1 MAFDLGNKFTRKA
14 KQFTEDAVGRALPGN
29 DPLSKVGR
37 NVLDASANR
46 LISSGLNFLKDNK
59 FINDIITTTFRD
71 NDTRVRLSL
80 SPDSGPILY
89 KSLSNRLLE
98 PLSDTNGVLFPYTPT
113 ISVSHT
119 AQYTGMHPTHSNY
132 VQHSYNASSVDA
144 ISIDGYFTAN
154 NADEARYVF
163 AVLHFLRSAYKMF
176 FGTDANRGTPPPVLR
191 LSGYGPFN
199 YHSVPVVLTNFTE
212 IMSADRDYIEVPL
225 ASAPDAATKTMIPTY
240 MNMTMTLSPI
250 YTKQQISNFG
260 LDSFAR
266 GDLIGRPGGG
276 SQGGGFL

>member
-1 MAFDLGNKFTRKA
+1 VAFDLGNKFTRKA

-37 NVLDASANR
+37 NVLNASSNR
-46 LISSGLNFLKDNK
+46 LVSAGLEFAKGIPFLDQ
-59 FINDIITTTFRD
+59 IVTTVFRD

-80 SPDSGPILY
+80 SPNSGQILY
-89 KSLSNRLLE
+89 KSFNNKLLE
-98 PLSDTNGVLFPYTPT
+98 PLNDTDGILFPYTPT

-119 AQYTGMHPTHSNY
+119 AQYTGMHPAHSNY

-144 ISIDGYFTAN
+144 ISVDGYFTAN

-176 FGTDANRGTPPPVLR
+176 FGNDNLRGTPPPVLR

-199 YHSVPVVLTNFTE
+199 YNSVPVVLTNFTE

-225 ASAPDAATKTMIPTY
+225 ASAPDSATKTMIPTY
-240 MNMTMTLSPI
+240 MNVTMTLNPI
-250 YTKQQISNFG
+250 YTKDQISNFG
-260 LDSFAR
+260 LESFAR
-266 GDLIGRPGGG
+266 GDLIGRPGG
-276 SQGGGFL
+276 SGGFL

>member
-113 ISVSHT
+113 ISISHT
-119 AQYTGMHPTHSNY
+119 ASYTGMHPTHSNY

-199 YHSVPVVLTNFTE
+199 YNSVPVVLTNFTE

-250 YTKQQISNFG
+250 YTKEQLSNFG
-260 LDSFAR
+260 LESFAR

>member
-37 NVLDASANR
+37 NILNASSNR
-46 LISSGLNFLKDNK
+46 LVSSGLGFLKGNS
-59 FINDIITTTFRD
+59 FINDIVTATFRE

-89 KSLSNRLLE
+89 KSFNNKLLE
-98 PLSDTNGVLFPYTPT
+98 PLIDTNGILFPYTPT

-119 AQYTGMHPTHSNY
+119 ASYTGMHPTHSNY

-225 ASAPDAATKTMIPTY
+225 AAAPDAATKTMIPTF

-250 YTKQQISNFG
+250 YTKDQISNFS
-260 LDSFAR
+260 LESFAR

>member
-1 MAFDLGNKFTRKA
+1 VAFDLGQKFTRKA
-14 KQFTEDAVGRALPGN
+14 DQYVKDAAGKLLPGN
-29 DPLSKVGR
+29 DPLSKIGR
-37 NVLDASANR
+37 NVLDSSANR
-46 LISSGLNFLKDNK
+46 LVSAGLEFAKGIPFLD
-59 FINDIITTTFRD
+59 DIITTTFRE

-80 SPDSGPILY
+80 SPNSGQILY
-89 KSLSNRLLE
+89 KSFNNRLLE
-98 PLSDTNGVLFPYTPT
+98 PLIDTDGILFPYTPT

-199 YHSVPVVLTNFTE
+199 YNSVPVVLTNFTE

-225 ASAPDAATKTMIPTY
+225 AAAPDTATKTMIPTF

-250 YTKQQISNFG
+250 YTKNQISNFG
-260 LDSFAR
+260 LESFAR

>member
-1 MAFDLGNKFTRKA
+1 MSFDLGQKFTRKA

-176 FGTDANRGTPPPVLR
+176 FGNDNLRGTPPPVLR

>member
-1 MAFDLGNKFTRKA
+1 VAFDLGNKFTRKA

-37 NVLDASANR
+37 NVLNASSNR
-46 LISSGLNFLKDNK
+46 LVSAGLEFAKGIPFLDQ
-59 FINDIITTTFRD
+59 IVTTVFRD

-80 SPDSGPILY
+80 SPNSGQILY
-89 KSLSNRLLE
+89 KSFNNKLLE
-98 PLSDTNGVLFPYTPT
+98 PLNDTDGVLFPYTPT

-119 AQYTGMHPTHSNY
+119 AQYTGMHPAHSNY

-176 FGTDANRGTPPPVLR
+176 FGNDNLRGTPPPVLR

-199 YHSVPVVLTNFTE
+199 YNSVPVVLTNFTE

-240 MNMTMTLSPI
+240 MNVTMTLNPI
-250 YTKQQISNFG
+250 YTKDQISNFG
-260 LDSFAR
+260 LESFAR
-266 GDLIGRPGGG
+266 GDLIGRPGG
-276 SQGGGFL
+276 SGGFL

>member
-1 MAFDLGNKFTRKA
+1 VAFDLGQKFTRKA

-37 NVLDASANR
+37 NVLNASGNR
-46 LISSGLNFLKDNK
+46 LVSAGLEFAKGIPFLDQ
-59 FINDIITTTFRD
+59 IVTTVFRD

-80 SPDSGPILY
+80 SPNSGQILY
-89 KSLSNRLLE
+89 KSFNNKLLE
-98 PLSDTNGVLFPYTPT
+98 PLNDTDGILFPYTPT

-144 ISIDGYFTAN
+144 ISVDGYFTAN

-176 FGTDANRGTPPPVLR
+176 FGNDNLRGTPPPVLR

-199 YHSVPVVLTNFTE
+199 YNSVPVVLTNFTE

-240 MNMTMTLSPI
+240 MNVTMTLNPI
-250 YTKQQISNFG
+250 YTKDQISNFG
-260 LDSFAR
+260 LESFAR
-266 GDLIGRPGGG
+266 GDLIGRPGG
-276 SQGGGFL
+276 SGGFL

>member
-1 MAFDLGNKFTRKA
+1 VAFDLGNKFTRKA

-37 NVLDASANR
+37 NVLNASSNR
-46 LISSGLNFLKDNK
+46 LVSAGLEFAKGIPFLDQ
-59 FINDIITTTFRD
+59 IVTTVFRD

-80 SPDSGPILY
+80 SPNSGQILY
-89 KSLSNRLLE
+89 KSFNNKLLE
-98 PLSDTNGVLFPYTPT
+98 PLNDTDGVLFPYTPT

-119 AQYTGMHPTHSNY
+119 AQYTGMHPAHSNY

-199 YHSVPVVLTNFTE
+199 YNSVPVVLTNFTE

-225 ASAPDAATKTMIPTY
+225 ASAPDSATKTMIPTF

-250 YTKQQISNFG
+250 YTKNQISNFG
-260 LDSFAR
+260 LESFAR
-266 GDLIGRPGGG
+266 GDLIGRPGG
-276 SQGGGFL
+276 SGGFL

>member
-1 MAFDLGNKFTRKA
+1 VSFDLGQKFTRKA

>member
-37 NVLDASANR
+37 NILNASSNR
-46 LISSGLNFLKDNK
+46 LVSAGLEFAKGIPFLDQ
-59 FINDIITTTFRD
+59 IVTTVFRE

-80 SPDSGPILY
+80 SPNSGQILY
-89 KSLSNRLLE
+89 KSFNNKILE
-98 PLSDTNGVLFPYTPT
+98 PLNDTDGILFPYTPT

-154 NADEARYVF
+154 NSDEARYVF

-176 FGTDANRGTPPPVLR
+176 FGNDSLRGTPPPVLR

-199 YHSVPVVLTNFTE
+199 YNSVPVVLTNFTE

-225 ASAPDAATKTMIPTY
+225 ASAPDSATKTMIPTY
-240 MNMTMTLSPI
+240 MNVTMTLNPVYS
-250 YTKQQISNFG
+250 KDQISNFNLEG
-260 LDSFAR
+260 FAR

-276 SQGGGFL
+276 GGFL

>member
-1 MAFDLGNKFTRKA
+1 VAFDLGNKFTRKA

-37 NVLDASANR
+37 NVLNASSNR
-46 LISSGLNFLKDNK
+46 LVSAGLEFAKGIPFLDQ
-59 FINDIITTTFRD
+59 IVTTVFRD

-80 SPDSGPILY
+80 SPNSGQILY
-89 KSLSNRLLE
+89 KSFNNKLLE
-98 PLSDTNGVLFPYTPT
+98 PLNDTDGILFPYTPT

-144 ISIDGYFTAN
+144 ISVDGYFTAN

-176 FGTDANRGTPPPVLR
+176 FGNDNLRGTPPPVLR

-199 YHSVPVVLTNFTE
+199 YNSVPVVLTNFTE

-225 ASAPDAATKTMIPTY
+225 ASAPDSATKTMIPTY
-240 MNMTMTLSPI
+240 MNVTMTLNPI
-250 YTKQQISNFG
+250 YTKDQISNFG
-260 LDSFAR
+260 LESFAR
-266 GDLIGRPGGG
+266 GDLIGRPGG
-276 SQGGGFL
+276 SGGFL

>member
-37 NVLDASANR
+37 NVLNASSNR
-46 LISSGLNFLKDNK
+46 LVSAGLEFAKGIPFLDQ
-59 FINDIITTTFRD
+59 IVTTVFRD

-80 SPDSGPILY
+80 SPNSGQILY
-89 KSLSNRLLE
+89 KSFNNKLLE
-98 PLSDTNGVLFPYTPT
+98 PLNDTDGILFPYTPT

-119 AQYTGMHPTHSNY
+119 ASYTGMHPTHSNY

-176 FGTDANRGTPPPVLR
+176 FGNDNLRGTPPPVLR

-199 YHSVPVVLTNFTE
+199 YNSVPVVLTNFSE

-240 MNMTMTLSPI
+240 MNVTMTLSPI
-250 YTKQQISNFG
+250 YTKDQISNFS
-260 LDSFAR
+260 LESFAR
-266 GDLIGRPGGG
+266 GDLIGRPGG
-276 SQGGGFL
+276 SGGFL

>member
-37 NVLDASANR
+37 NVLNASSNR
-46 LISSGLNFLKDNK
+46 LVSAGLEFAKGIPFLDQ
-59 FINDIITTTFRD
+59 IVTTVFRD

-80 SPDSGPILY
+80 SPNSGQILY
-89 KSLSNRLLE
+89 KSFNNKLLE
-98 PLSDTNGVLFPYTPT
+98 PLNDTDGILFPYTPT

-119 AQYTGMHPTHSNY
+119 AQYTGMHPAHSNY

-144 ISIDGYFTAN
+144 ISVDGYFTAN
-154 NADEARYVF
+154 NSDEARYVF

-176 FGTDANRGTPPPVLR
+176 FGNDNLRGTPPPVLR

-199 YHSVPVVLTNFTE
+199 YNSVPVVLTNFTE
-212 IMSADRDYIEVPL
+212 IMAADRDYIEVPL
-225 ASAPDAATKTMIPTY
+225 ASAPDSATKTMIPTY
-240 MNMTMTLSPI
+240 MNVTMTLNPL
-250 YTKQQISNFG
+250 YTKDQISNFG
-260 LDSFAR
+260 LESFAR
-266 GDLIGRPGGG
+266 GDLIGRPGG
-276 SQGGGFL
+276 SGGFL

>member
-37 NVLDASANR
+37 NVLNASSNR
-46 LISSGLNFLKDNK
+46 LVSAGLEFAKGIPFLDQ
-59 FINDIITTTFRD
+59 IVTTVFRD

-80 SPDSGPILY
+80 SPNSGQILY
-89 KSLSNRLLE
+89 KSFNNKLLE
-98 PLSDTNGVLFPYTPT
+98 PLNDTDGILFPYTPT

-144 ISIDGYFTAN
+144 ISVDGYFTAN

-176 FGTDANRGTPPPVLR
+176 FGNDNLRGTPPPVLR

-199 YHSVPVVLTNFTE
+199 YNSVPVVLTNFTE

-225 ASAPDAATKTMIPTY
+225 ASAPDSATKTMIPTY
-240 MNMTMTLSPI
+240 MNVTMTLNPI
-250 YTKQQISNFG
+250 YTKDQISNFG
-260 LDSFAR
+260 LESFAR
-266 GDLIGRPGGG
+266 GDLIGRPGG
-276 SQGGGFL
+276 SGGFL

>member
-1 MAFDLGNKFTRKA
+1 MAFDLGQKFTRKA

-37 NVLDASANR
+37 NVLDASSNR
-46 LISSGLNFLKDNK
+46 LVSAGLEFAKGIPFLDQ
-59 FINDIITTTFRD
+59 IVTTVFRD

-80 SPDSGPILY
+80 SPNSGQILY
-89 KSLSNRLLE
+89 KSFNNKLLE
-98 PLSDTNGVLFPYTPT
+98 PLNDTDGILFPYTPT

-176 FGTDANRGTPPPVLR
+176 FGNDNLRGTPPPVLR

-199 YHSVPVVLTNFTE
+199 YNSVPVVLTNFSE
-212 IMSADRDYIEVPL
+212 IMAADRDYIEVPL

-240 MNMTMTLSPI
+240 MNVTMTLSPL
-250 YTKQQISNFG
+250 YTKDQISNFG
-260 LDSFAR
+260 LESFAR
-266 GDLIGRPGGG
+266 GDLIGRPGG
-276 SQGGGFL
+276 SGGFL

>member
-1 MAFDLGNKFTRKA
+1 MAFDLGSKFTRKA

-113 ISVSHT
+113 ISISHT

-225 ASAPDAATKTMIPTY
+225 ASAPDAATKTMIPTF

-250 YTKQQISNFG
+250 YTKEQISNFG
-260 LDSFAR
+260 LEKFAR

>member
-37 NVLDASANR
+37 NVLNASSNR
-46 LISSGLNFLKDNK
+46 LVSAGLEFAKGIPFLDQ
-59 FINDIITTTFRD
+59 IVTTVFRD

-80 SPDSGPILY
+80 SPNSGQILY
-89 KSLSNRLLE
+89 KSFNNKLLE
-98 PLSDTNGVLFPYTPT
+98 PLNDTDGVLFPYTPT

-119 AQYTGMHPTHSNY
+119 AQYTGMHPAHSNY

-199 YHSVPVVLTNFTE
+199 YNSVPVVLTNFTE

-225 ASAPDAATKTMIPTY
+225 ASAPDSATKTMIPTF

-250 YTKQQISNFG
+250 YTKNQISNFG
-260 LDSFAR
+260 LESFAR
-266 GDLIGRPGGG
+266 GDLIGRPGG
-276 SQGGGFL
+276 SGGFL